1 MIPKHESKRDSLDV
15 FTFVPHTHEY
25 CKENT
30 KSPRRRLAENCSLWA
45 LRVTEGGSS
54 VSLWVWKEL
63 KKKDNIEGKV
73 GRVCAAG
80 LLLSRPG
87 DISEREMFR
96 FNSGCGWRSHP

>member
-15 FTFVPHTHEY
+15 FTFAPHTHEY

-54 VSLWVWKEL
+54 VR
-63 KKKDNIEGKV
+63 N
-73 GRVCAAG
+73 
-80 LLLSRPG
+80 
-87 DISEREMFR
+87 
-96 FNSGCGWRSHP
+96 